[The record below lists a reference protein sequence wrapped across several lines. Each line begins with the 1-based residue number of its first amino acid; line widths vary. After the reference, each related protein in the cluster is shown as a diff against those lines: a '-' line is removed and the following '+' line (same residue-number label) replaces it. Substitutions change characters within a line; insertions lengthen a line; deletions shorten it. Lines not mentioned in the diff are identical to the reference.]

1 MDHPEINARALPQ
14 HHHGGGSS
22 DDEDYDLDGSNGGR
36 GGGGKRMRYMKRDTS
51 KIHTNPKYRCVDD
64 GSEDE
69 NAVSKNNMNDD
80 GQ

>member
-1 MDHPEINARALPQ
+1 MDHPEINARTLPQ
-14 HHHGGGSS
+14 HHHGGSS

-36 GGGGKRMRYMKRDTS
+36 GGGKRMRYMKRDTS

-80 GQ
+80 G